1 MSISLYDIKAAHERI
16 KPHIHMTPVV
26 TSERLDEMTGCELFF
41 KCENLQKA
49 GAFKSR
55 GAVNAVFSLP
65 ESKLERGVATHS
77 SGNHGAALARAAALR
92 GMNAYIV
99 IPENAKSVKKDA
111 ILGYGA
117 KIIECEST
125 LKAREEMLEKVV
137 LETKAHVVHPYDD
150 DDVIAGQGTAALE
163 LMDQVANLDAIMTP
177 VGGGGLLAGC
187 AIAVHGQLAC
197 FAAEPEQADDAYRS
211 LRSGK
216 LVKNHVPNTIC
227 DGLQTTLGIR
237 NFEIICGNVS
247 EIFLVSENEIIDAM
261 TLIWTRLKLVV
272 EASSAVTFAAVLRN
286 REIFS
291 GQHVGL
297 ILTGGNVE
305 LADLPF

>member
-297 ILTGGNVE
+297 ILTGGNVD